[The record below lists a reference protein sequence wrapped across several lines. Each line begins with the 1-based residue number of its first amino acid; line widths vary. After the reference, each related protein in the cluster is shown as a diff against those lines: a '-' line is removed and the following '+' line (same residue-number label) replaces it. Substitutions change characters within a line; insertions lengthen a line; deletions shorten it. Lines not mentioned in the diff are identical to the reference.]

1 MSNDSTPLYAK
12 YKTGLNR
19 KPIEWRLDQIVE
31 RINETGQGVVSVA
44 YIDIDHFSAV
54 EEQYGFE
61 GADTLLRRVEDY
73 LKQVALQD
81 ERIPMAVRYVRD
93 AYLIIF
99 EGASLEDA
107 FLETETLRR
116 SLTSLGWLIPAADG
130 KMVEARVS
138 FSAGVATYP
147 GVPEDRASL
156 IGMAEDA
163 ALRAFQEQKGDRTVM
178 ARAENMKPKTSH
190 YFPSQLRRLRDLQ
203 NLLGRTEAAI
213 LREALDDLLRK
224 YDQRD
229 IRRRQQ
235 YDPDTISRATIDA
248 LDKDQR
254 EEG

>member
-1 MSNDSTPLYAK
+1 MSDDKTPLYAK
-12 YKTGLNR
+12 TGFKR

-31 RINETGQGVVSVA
+31 QIDEAGQGVVSVA
-44 YIDIDHFSAV
+44 YIDIDHFSSV

-61 GADTLLRRVEDY
+61 VSDTLLRRVEDY
-73 LKQVALQD
+73 LKQVAAQD
-81 ERIPMAVRYVRD
+81 ERIPLASRYVRD

-99 EGASLEDA
+99 EGASLEEA

-116 SLTSLGWLIPAADG
+116 LLTGMEWPIPAADG
-130 KMVEARVS
+130 ETVTVRVT

-147 GVPEDRASL
+147 GFPEDRASL
-156 IGMAEDA
+156 IGLAEDA
-163 ALRAFQEQKGDRTVM
+163 ALRAFQEQKGGRTAM
-178 ARAENMKPKTSH
+178 ARPENMKPKTSH

-235 YDPDTISRATIDA
+235 YDADTISRATFDA
-248 LDKDQR
+248 LDEEQEE